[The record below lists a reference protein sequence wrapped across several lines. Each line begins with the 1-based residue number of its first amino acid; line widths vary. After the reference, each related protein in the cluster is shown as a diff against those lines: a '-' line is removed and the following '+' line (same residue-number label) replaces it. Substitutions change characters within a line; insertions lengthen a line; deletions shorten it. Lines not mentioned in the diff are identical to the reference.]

1 MFHYFSIIKNHPQP
15 IVLVFIKLFG
25 INFSRRF
32 FSIKRNG
39 YKLILSKDDISMSL
53 LHHGKN
59 SYASIEVLMKRLL
72 KKGDNFIDIGG
83 SIGVHSIYAKLIV
96 ENGTVILI
104 EPMPNLVQ
112 IALDNFSLNKK
123 DIKLIP
129 GAITNNAKY
138 VEMTDLEAR
147 SYINDND
154 LSDKN
159 LVKSPSIIRGKK
171 FNNHSENIIKVDAFS
186 LDSVTENIDKIRLI
200 KIDTEGAELF
210 AIQSGVNT
218 LKKVDALLVGLF
230 NPYTLKRFGYKAIDT
245 ANLIL
250 SNGFEIF
257 RVSDIGLS
265 PVDLI
270 NEKFE
275 TTDYYIFIKKELIND
290 FLTN

>member
-1 MFHYFSIIKNHPQP
+1 
-15 IVLVFIKLFG
+15 VFIKLFG